1 MNCNQCGAEAPASAA
16 YCSQCGAQLNSGVG
30 MTAADRQTGAARMQA
45 GSSRDTSRNA
55 PEEEL
60 WAGTYAPKAIAGPF
74 VGAALLTAL
83 GMVAA
88 SFAGPVGWIVVAVG
102 ALLMFG
108 YLGLLLL
115 YRRLTVRYRLTTQR
129 LLRET
134 GILSRTDDRIL
145 VIEIDDVTVRQGF
158 VDRMLDVGSVV
169 LHTSDDSTP
178 VLTMSGI
185 EQPRH
190 LADLID
196 EARRTERNRRALYT
210 MNA

>member
-145 VIEIDDVTVRQGF
+145 VIEHRRRHGSPGIRRSHARCRLGRAAYKRRFNSRFDNERHRAAPSSG
-158 VDRMLDVGSVV
+158 RLD
-169 LHTSDDSTP
+169 
-178 VLTMSGI
+178 
-185 EQPRH
+185 
-190 LADLID
+190 
-196 EARRTERNRRALYT
+196 
-210 MNA
+210 